1 MVLEVRRRDPC
12 VEMAAKESEK
22 RILVVGLVCLDIVST
37 CDEYPQEDEDKRAL
51 DQRWQRGGNAANQSD
66 VLAQLGMKVEF
77 FGSLSDGNGAD
88 FAINTLQA
96 RGVTIDNCVVH
107 KAVGFPTSCV
117 TLSLA
122 TGSRTIVHYRQQGFP
137 EVSCDDFIK
146 LDFGNYHWVHF
157 EVGRNFRETHR
168 MLDIVD
174 AFNLSREPLH
184 RIRISIE
191 LEKKHDKSLSFLHRA
206 DIVII
211 SKDLAEYL
219 GYDTGS
225 SAVKG
230 LYGRIKT
237 GGILVCPW
245 GAIGADGMDAHGE
258 LVHSPAHPPQ
268 QLKDTLGAGDT
279 FIAGLFKSLYDGC
292 RLEDALKLGCKLAG
306 YKCGIEGYDGLGEVW
321 AQINT
326 Q

>member
-1 MVLEVRRRDPC
+1 
-12 VEMAAKESEK
+12 MAAKESEK
-22 RILVVGLVCLDIVST
+22 SILLVGLVCLDIVST
-37 CDEYPQEDEDKRAL
+37 CDEYPQEDQDKRAL
-51 DQRWQRGGNAANQSD
+51 DQRWQRGGNAANQAD

-77 FGSLSDGNGAD
+77 LGSLSDGNGAD
-88 FAINTLQA
+88 FAINTLQT
-96 RGVTIDNCVVH
+96 RGISIGNCVVH
-107 KAVGFPTSCV
+107 KGFGFPTSCV

-122 TGSRTIVHYRQQGFP
+122 TGSRTIVHYRQRGFP
-137 EVSCDDFIK
+137 DVSCEDFIR
-146 LDFGNYHWVHF
+146 LDLGNYHWVHF
-157 EVGRNFRETHR
+157 EARRDFSEIHK
-168 MLDIVD
+168 MLDLVD
-174 AFNLSREPLH
+174 AFNLSRQRSD

-191 LEKKHDKSLSFLHRA
+191 LEKKHEKTLSLLHRA

-211 SKDLAEYL
+211 SKDVAEYL

-225 SAVKG
+225 AAVKG
-230 LYGRIKT
+230 LYGGIKT

-245 GAIGADGMDAHGE
+245 GALGADGMDAHGE
-258 LVHSPAHPPQ
+258 MVHSPAYPPH

-279 FIAGLFKSLYDGC
+279 FIAGVFRSLYNGC

-321 AQINT
+321 AQIN